1 MEAVKHKMDDLVT
14 QKKTLVETAA
24 KYEADINVYKAKGDE
39 TDKGIRAVEKLISK
53 AEESLDDTMTANVTA
68 SERLEEAEQTASHAE
83 LEVSA
88 LVRKLKLLEDESKK
102 VDDRYKETVSK
113 LAEYEASFEENDRER
128 KIHEAK
134 SFSIEEKLE
143 LMGAQLE
150 DATAIAE
157 EADRKYEEVARKL
170 RIVEGDCERMVD
182 KSEEFETKVKD
193 SEMQISETNEGLK
206 KMETLCGDNA
216 EKEDNFDNT
225 VRSLSERLKNSE
237 TGAEFGERTVEKLE
251 RTIDTLQEQL
261 YQEKLAFK
269 DLSMK
274 LDRTLQDMMHLAEE
288 C

>member
-14 QKKTLVETAA
+14 QKKTLVETAN
-24 KYEADINVYKAKGDE
+24 KYEADINVFKAKGDE
-39 TDKGIRAVEKLISK
+39 TDKGIRAVEKQISK
-53 AEESLDDTMTANVTA
+53 AEECLDDTMTANVTA

-102 VDDRYKETVSK
+102 VDVRYKETVSK
-113 LAEYEASFEENDRER
+113 VAEYEASFEENDRER

-269 DLSMK
+269 ELSMK

>member
-14 QKKTLVETAA
+14 QKKTLVETAN

-39 TDKGIRAVEKLISK
+39 TDKGIRAVEKQISK
-53 AEESLDDTMTANVTA
+53 AEECLDDTMTANVTA

>member
-1 MEAVKHKMDDLVT
+1 MDALVT
-14 QKKTLVETAA
+14 EKKKLIELATSCDEDMKVFQ
-24 KYEADINVYKAKGDE
+24 AKGDE
-39 TDKGIRAVEKLISK
+39 TDKGIRNVEKQISK

-68 SERLEEAEQTASHAE
+68 SEKLEEAETTASHAE

-88 LVRKLKLLEDESKK
+88 LSRKIQLLADEQSK
-102 VDDRYKETVSK
+102 VDERYKETVSK
-113 LAEYEASFEENDRER
+113 LAEYEAALEENERER

-150 DATAIAE
+150 EATAIAE

-170 RIVEGDCERMVD
+170 RIVEGDHERMVD
-182 KSEEFETKVKD
+182 KSEEFEGKVKD
-193 SEMQISETNEGLK
+193 TEMQISEHNEQLK
-206 KMETLCGDNA
+206 KMEDLCGKNA
-216 EKEDNFDNT
+216 EKEDNYDNT
-225 VRSLSERLKNSE
+225 VRSLSEKLKNAE

-269 DLSMK
+269 ELSMK
-274 LDRTLQDMMHLAEE
+274 LDKTLQDMMHLAEE

>member
-14 QKKTLVETAA
+14 QKKTLVEAA
-24 KYEADINVYKAKGDE
+24 NKFEADINTFKSKGDE
-39 TDKGIRAVEKLISK
+39 TDKAIRAVEKQISK

-193 SEMQISETNEGLK
+193 SEMQISEHNENLK

-216 EKEDNFDNT
+216 EKEDNYDNT

-269 DLSMK
+269 ELSMK

>member
-1 MEAVKHKMDDLVT
+1 MDDLVT

>member
-14 QKKTLVETAA
+14 QKKTLVETAN
-24 KYEADINVYKAKGDE
+24 KFEADITAFKSKGDE
-39 TDKGIRAVEKLISK
+39 TDKAIRAVEKQISK

-193 SEMQISETNEGLK
+193 SEMQISEHNENLK

-216 EKEDNFDNT
+216 EKEDNYDNT

-269 DLSMK
+269 ELSMK

>member
-1 MEAVKHKMDDLVT
+1 MEAVKHKMDALVT
-14 QKKTLVETAA
+14 EKKKLIESAN
-24 KYEADINVYKAKGDE
+24 KCEEEMKIYKGKGDE
-39 TDKGIRAVEKLISK
+39 TDKGIRSVEKLISK

-68 SERLEEAEQTASHAE
+68 AERLEEAETTASHAE

-88 LVRKLKLLEDESKK
+88 LSRKIRLLEDEQSK
-102 VDDRYKETVSK
+102 VDERYKETVSK
-113 LAEYEASFEENDRER
+113 LADYETALEENERER

-150 DATAIAE
+150 EATGIAE

-170 RIVEGDCERMVD
+170 RIVEGDLERMVD
-182 KSEEFETKVKD
+182 KSEEFENKVKD
-193 SEMQISETNEGLK
+193 SEMQISEHNEQLK
-206 KMETLCGDNA
+206 KMEDLCGKNA
-216 EKEDNFDNT
+216 EKEDNYDNT
-225 VRSLSERLKNSE
+225 VRSLSEKLKNAE

-269 DLSMK
+269 ELSMK
-274 LDRTLQDMMHLAEE
+274 LDKTLQDMMHLAEE